1 MKAKFFKYY
10 ATNANDK
17 YINAICFEGTEV
29 DCFKCKWTFDQ
40 TVWFKARLVQYN
52 TTLPEKGFSGTI
64 IIYNICQDDSKSKG
78 YNDAMIYI
86 RRVKKLS

>member
-29 DCFKCKWTFDQ
+29 DCFKCNGLLIRQSGSMLGW
-40 TVWFKARLVQYN
+40 YN
-52 TTLPEKGFSGTI
+52 TIQSLMTLPEKGFFSD
-64 IIYNICQDDSKSKG
+64 N
-78 YNDAMIYI
+78 NN
-86 RRVKKLS
+86 